1 MSDSQ
6 MNESSDM
13 ADSGYLDRLQAHLQD
28 LQNAPA
34 TTIID
39 EKLFDTAG
47 YVLLP
52 TLTADAI
59 QSLILQLYQ
68 LLPTLQQDPT
78 PAVRLLTK
86 LLHPVPLSSILSLE
100 PPVDFVA
107 GLDVAATPFNS
118 LTLSLLEKAD
128 TNTARRLASTYQP
141 LFIALVTLWLSTQ
154 DEGVADKAS
163 KVLVSLLRVDR
174 QDSNTAGWD
183 GPVWKR
189 IFRDKDVYDRIF
201 ALTDLKTKREAS
213 LSNNRKTIAQARLM
227 DWLPAVG
234 QMDWVSITQSYH
246 PEIESSYGLSTG
258 QQSLL
263 YYAASY
269 MVDIKDDVLMHRN
282 LINFFSNLLKVN
294 VTGTAGSSA
303 SLDFL
308 VNNGLHLRTVT
319 FYASP
324 DHPSH
329 DPVDATF
336 LYGPAAR
343 YVGAWA
349 STYPHDFTKATDI
362 RDKILKRVAQS
373 VDISPSR
380 WAHAQSPAEDL
391 HVLSCIPR
399 PLLVSLGGSSPLF
412 SIPSRATNPD
422 ALHTLATLFHGP
434 IYIDTINFPPQANEI
449 SSEDQAA
456 EMQAAQDIYHSYI
469 SRNDRLWSDI
479 VTHADTI
486 ALKDQALAA
495 TNLVK
500 AVVTAKWGGIKALLD
515 APARSSIV
523 PWILAPPKTYSNL
536 VGGHGDA
543 ESAAYKIAMA
553 KFDIVKAFH
562 GRLGEWEDDKVVARA
577 VRVRIAEGPWGSGG
591 AQVGGR
597 IATLEM

>member
-1 MSDSQ
+1 
-6 MNESSDM
+6 M
-13 ADSGYLDRLQAHLQD
+13 AEPNYLERLQAHLQQLHD
-28 LQNAPA
+28 APA
-34 TTIID
+34 TTSID

-52 TLTADAI
+52 TLTADTI
-59 QSLILQLYQ
+59 QELILQLYR

-100 PPVDFVA
+100 PPVDLVA
-107 GLDVAATPFNS
+107 GLNVDAAPFNS
-118 LTLSLLEKAD
+118 LTLSLLEKAE

-141 LFIALVTLWLSTQ
+141 LFIALVTLWLSTPE
-154 DEGVADKAS
+154 EGIADRAS
-163 KVLVSLLRVDR
+163 KVLLSLLRVDR
-174 QDSNTAGWD
+174 QDSDTVGWD

-201 ALTDLKTKREAS
+201 ALTDLKSRKDTS
-213 LSNNRKTIAQARLM
+213 LSKNRKTIAQARLM

-234 QMDWVSITQSYH
+234 KMDWASITQSYH
-246 PEIESSYGLSTG
+246 PEIESSYGMPTG
-258 QQSLL
+258 EQSLL
-263 YYAASY
+263 DYTASY
-269 MVDIKDDVLMHRN
+269 MVDVKDDVLMHRS
-282 LINFFSNLLKVN
+282 LISFFSNLLQVKVH
-294 VTGTAGSSA
+294 GTAAGSA

-308 VNNGLHLRTVT
+308 VTKGLHLRTVEY
-319 FYASP
+319 YAFP
-324 DHPSH
+324 DLPTH
-329 DPVDATF
+329 DPMDATF

-349 STYPHDFTKATDI
+349 STYPLDFARTTQI
-362 RDKILKRVAQS
+362 RDQILQRVAQA

-380 WAHAQSPAEDL
+380 WAHAESPAEDL

-399 PLLVSLGGSSPLF
+399 PLLVSLGGSSPLH
-412 SIPSRATNPD
+412 SVPSRATNPD

-434 IYIDTINFPPQANEI
+434 IEINTIIFPPRASDI

-456 EMQAAQDIYHSYI
+456 ELQAAGDLYNSYI
-469 SRNDRLWSDI
+469 SRNDRLWSDV
-479 VTHADTI
+479 VTHVDII

-500 AVVTAKWGGIKALLD
+500 AVATAKWGGIKALLSP
-515 APARSSIV
+515 PARSAIV
-523 PWILAPPKTYSNL
+523 PWIIAPPKTFSNL

-553 KFDIVKAFH
+553 KFDIVKAFAE
-562 GRLGEWEDDKVVARA
+562 RLGECEDDVVVVRA
-577 VRVRIAEGPWGSGG
+577 VRARIAEGPWGVGG
-591 AQVGGR
+591 SQPGGR